1 MRSRLLL
8 LHYLLLLLVLLLLL
22 LLLLQ
27 VSTLHSRRLS
37 RLDAL
42 LKSFQYTAAMDVA
55 LTTS

>member
-8 LHYLLLLLVLLLLL
+8 LHYLLLLLVLLL